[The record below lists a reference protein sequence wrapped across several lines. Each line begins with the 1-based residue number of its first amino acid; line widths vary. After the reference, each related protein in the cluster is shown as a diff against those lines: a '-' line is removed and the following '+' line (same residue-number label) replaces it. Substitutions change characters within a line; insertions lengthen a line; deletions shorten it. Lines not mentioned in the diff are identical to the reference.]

1 MNRTSSGPLPGATAT
16 LDLTNLVGVKLGN
29 YRLERL
35 IGRGRMGV
43 VYLANDVA
51 LLRPTA
57 VKVLSWSAA
66 EAQGQDP
73 VQWFLAEARLVA
85 RINHPR
91 VVQIYGAARHGGY
104 CYIAMEYVPGHSAEA
119 AVAEGG
125 SMAPERATD
134 VLLQAASALHA
145 AHRSGVVHRDV
156 KPANLLIGADGV
168 IKLGD
173 FGMALSAAGTPVG
186 QARVRVGTPYYTAP
200 EVWRGEAASAAS
212 DIYSLG
218 ATYFQLLTGR
228 PPFPGADVAAVELAH
243 LRAPVPD
250 PRELAPGLPAS
261 CAALVQ
267 RALAK
272 SPRERHA
279 SAQLLA
285 WEGRQVMQEL
295 TVAAEAVARPR
306 PRPPPSPPARPPL
319 SPAEG
324 PLADVLGF
332 VHRPFFTANP
342 ADGPYEGAS
351 FAGAWRELLEAVED
365 EATGVLALTCADD
378 RGRTALCRRVAAELG
393 RSRLVLLVD
402 VAHHAEG
409 RTLLQRLC
417 RAAGVDEEASQEGSL
432 DAFVEKMAEERRQQR
447 GLPLVVLDGLT
458 APHPTTALLT
468 SLVGAGLWTRS
479 FKTLLCGEP
488 RLVESL
494 IASGVDFRAERV
506 PEIEVKPLTREQIPA
521 YVRSWLEATLAPD
534 ARPIIFSADGLRLL
548 ALRSE
553 GALERLDCI
562 AENMLLLAAAGRHRT
577 LTSWHAWAAS
587 DRERW
592 SVEPPPTGLPRR
604 PQHWPPPDVIA
615 VLDACRR
622 GAGVPP
628 WPRASR
634 TAEDAG
640 GAVRAQQVPPVLSR
654 RGDA

>member
-1 MNRTSSGPLPGATAT
+1 MNRSVSFPVPGAPPPA
-16 LDLTNLVGVKLGN
+16 DLTHLVGAKLGN

-104 CYIAMEYVPGHSAEA
+104 CYIAMEYVPGHSVEA
-119 AVAEGG
+119 ALAECGT
-125 SMAPERATD
+125 MPPERATD

-156 KPANLLIGADGV
+156 KPANLLIGNDGV
-168 IKLGD
+168 TKLGD
-173 FGMALSAAGTPVG
+173 FGMAFGAAGAPVG
-186 QARVRVGTPYYTAP
+186 QARVRAGTPYYTAP
-200 EVWRGEAASAAS
+200 EVWRGEPASAAS

-218 ATYFQLLTGR
+218 APYFELLTGR
-228 PPFPGADVAAVELAH
+228 PPFPGTDVAAVEQAH

-261 CAALVQ
+261 CAALLQ

-279 SAQLLA
+279 SAQVLA
-285 WEGRQVMQEL
+285 QDGRQVLQAL
-295 TVAAEAVARPR
+295 AAAGEAVAGPR
-306 PRPPPSPPARPPL
+306 TRPPPSPPARRPL
-319 SPAEG
+319 SPVEG
-324 PLADVLGF
+324 SLSKELGF
-332 VHRPFFTANP
+332 AHRPFFTADP
-342 ADGPYEGAS
+342 AA
-351 FAGAWRELLEAVED
+351 
-365 EATGVLALTCADD
+365 CA
-378 RGRTALCRRVAAELG
+378 
-393 RSRLVLLVD
+393 
-402 VAHHAEG
+402 
-409 RTLLQRLC
+409 
-417 RAAGVDEEASQEGSL
+417 
-432 DAFVEKMAEERRQQR
+432 
-447 GLPLVVLDGLT
+447 P
-458 APHPTTALLT
+458 
-468 SLVGAGLWTRS
+468 
-479 FKTLLCGEP
+479 
-488 RLVESL
+488 
-494 IASGVDFRAERV
+494 IA
-506 PEIEVKPLTREQIPA
+506 REQVPA
-521 YVRSWLEATLAPD
+521 YVRSWVEATLAPHAAPILFTPD
-534 ARPIIFSADGLRLL
+534 ALRLM

-553 GALERLDCI
+553 GVLPQLDCI
-562 AENMLLLAAAGRHRT
+562 AENMLVLAAAGRCRT

-592 SVEPPPTGLPRR
+592 SVQPPATALPTR
-604 PQHWPPPDVIA
+604 PADWPPPDVIA

-634 TAEDAG
+634 AVEDAVA
-640 GAVRAQQVPPVLSR
+640 AVASQQIPSVATR
-654 RGDA
+654 RGDP

>member
-1 MNRTSSGPLPGATAT
+1 MNRSASFPLPGAPSTA
-16 LDLTNLVGVKLGN
+16 DLTHLVGVKLGN

-104 CYIAMEYVPGHSAEA
+104 CYIAMEYVPGQSVEA
-119 AVAEGG
+119 ALAECGT
-125 SMAPERATD
+125 MPPERATD

-156 KPANLLIGADGV
+156 KPANLLIGSDGV
-168 IKLGD
+168 TKLGD
-173 FGMALSAAGTPVG
+173 FGMAFGAAGAPVG
-186 QARVRVGTPYYTAP
+186 QARVRAGTPYYTAP
-200 EVWRGEAASAAS
+200 EVWRGEPATAAS

-218 ATYFQLLTGR
+218 ATYFELLTGR
-228 PPFPGADVAAVELAH
+228 PPFPGTDVAAVEQAH

-250 PRELAPGLPAS
+250 PREVAPGLPAS
-261 CAALVQ
+261 CAALLQ

-285 WEGRQVMQEL
+285 QDGRQVLQEL
-295 TVAAEAVARPR
+295 TAAGESVAGPR
-306 PRPPPSPPARPPL
+306 TRTPPSPPARRPL
-319 SPAEG
+319 SPVEG
-324 PLADVLGF
+324 LLASELGF
-332 VHRPFFTANP
+332 AHRPFFTADP
-342 ADGPYEGAS
+342 SACAP
-351 FAGAWRELLEAVED
+351 
-365 EATGVLALTCADD
+365 LA
-378 RGRTALCRRVAAELG
+378 
-393 RSRLVLLVD
+393 
-402 VAHHAEG
+402 
-409 RTLLQRLC
+409 
-417 RAAGVDEEASQEGSL
+417 
-432 DAFVEKMAEERRQQR
+432 
-447 GLPLVVLDGLT
+447 
-458 APHPTTALLT
+458 
-468 SLVGAGLWTRS
+468 
-479 FKTLLCGEP
+479 
-488 RLVESL
+488 
-494 IASGVDFRAERV
+494 
-506 PEIEVKPLTREQIPA
+506 REQVPA
-521 YVRSWLEATLAPD
+521 YVRSWVEATLAPHAAPIVFSPD
-534 ARPIIFSADGLRLL
+534 ALRLM

-553 GALERLDCI
+553 GALPQLDCI
-562 AENMLLLAAAGRHRT
+562 AENMLVLAAAGHCRT

-592 SVEPPPTGLPRR
+592 SVQPPPTALPTR
-604 PQHWPPPDVIA
+604 PAHWPPPDVIA

-634 TAEDAG
+634 AVDA
-640 GAVRAQQVPPVLSR
+640 AVAVVGSPQIPSVATR
-654 RGDA
+654 RGDP